1 MRKKDGAFPMSRHT
15 LKAKDPNVEVTV
27 GYDRPLDNFFSQ
39 VAARSNDLA
48 VDEDGEGLVHWEIGT
63 HDLRKLARD
72 LAPWA
77 DVPSEVLHVLRAERV
92 CRHSHPQSKHVDWNQ
107 DPEPAN
113 ILSGISIAHL
123 PQPDRRALERFAT
136 DRSIDVSEGAQR
148 GRMRLNGSKSHEP
161 DIWDP

>member
-1 MRKKDGAFPMSRHT
+1 MSRHT

-39 VAARSNDLA
+39 VAARSNDLV

-77 DVPSEVLHVLRAERV
+77 DVPSDVLHVLRAERV
-92 CRHSHPQSKHVDWNQ
+92 CRHSHPQSKHVDWNH
-107 DPEPAN
+107 D
-113 ILSGISIAHL
+113 S
-123 PQPDRRALERFAT
+123 ALAAARSARLRT
-136 DRSIDVSEGAQR
+136 ICDRSLNR
-148 GRMRLNGSKSHEP
+148 RLRRRPTRSNGPERLQVART
-161 DIWDP
+161 